1 LGNKCIAN
9 RFGAVSVLLPLH
21 FQFVSAISY
30 NKQHKT
36 DNFKENTEK
45 CKYVFNNF
53 EYILFHFL
61 HNKYIMTEI
70 LHMLK
75 DYLGYD

>member
-1 LGNKCIAN
+1 MGNKCIEN
-9 RFGAVSVLLPLH
+9 HFGAVTVLLPLY
-21 FQFVSAISY
+21 FQFVNAISH
-30 NKQHKT
+30 KQRKT

-45 CKYVFNNF
+45 CKYVLNNF
-53 EYILFHFL
+53 EYILFHSL
-61 HNKYIMTEI
+61 HNKYITTEI